1 MAKLANLKI
10 YKQAEAGKRVF
21 TMRPADAPAV
31 YMGLLRRG
39 YTVRQKTDKSN
50 VTTITI
56 R

>member
-31 YMGLLRRG
+31 YMGLRRRG
-39 YTVRQKTDKSN
+39 YTVHKQTDKSDM
-50 VTTITI
+50 VTITI